1 MPVVITEAVPFELE
15 VAQPKVPI
23 VRSGSMALPVSLT
36 RAKKFTG
43 TVTVRALA
51 LPAGVSSSTVRFT
64 GNNVT
69 GTMSISA
76 NSRAALGKWPIV
88 LVASASIGS
97 VTRTI
102 STDIFTLAVEEP
114 WVSASVPKTKLER
127 GTTGMFELE
136 LTHRRK
142 FEGKI
147 TAKLGRIPKGVTC
160 TVPEITKD
168 MAKLPVKLEVAKDA
182 PVGRHRYIYV
192 QLKIQTKDG
201 LITHNTGSG
210 EIRVD
215 KPLPA
220 EPPAA
225 ASTNTNGRP

>member
-1 MPVVITEAVPFELE
+1 
-15 VAQPKVPI
+15 
-23 VRSGSMALPVSLT
+23 
-36 RAKKFTG
+36 
-43 TVTVRALA
+43 
-51 LPAGVSSSTVRFT
+51 
-64 GNNVT
+64 
-69 GTMSISA
+69 
-76 NSRAALGKWPIV
+76 
-88 LVASASIGS
+88 
-97 VTRTI
+97 
-102 STDIFTLAVEEP
+102 
-114 WVSASVPKTKLER
+114 
-127 GTTGMFELE
+127 
-136 LTHRRK
+136 
-142 FEGKI
+142 
-147 TAKLGRIPKGVTC
+147 
-160 TVPEITKD
+160 